1 MATEKAARH
10 ERPEALGR
18 ERVKVDEQ
26 DSRLLDAMMDAD
38 MPRER
43 IRKRLNSIRQ
53 MRASMGERVASLNET
68 APSGKRYMVGA
79 MEHCGNR
86 RPRVERLVS
95 AWNQG
100 TRGDT
105 DPEGETDDPLIDAS
119 VEPKQRPRTRL
130 TDEEVDAMR
139 TARAQGISVIALAKQ
154 FGVHRGTVWA
164 KSR

>member
-1 MATEKAARH
+1 MTPILAGLFAR
-10 ERPEALGR
+10 
-18 ERVKVDEQ
+18 
-26 DSRLLDAMMDAD
+26 DA
-38 MPRER
+38 P
-43 IRKRLNSIRQ
+43 L
-53 MRASMGERVASLNET
+53 T
-68 APSGKRYMVGA
+68 VGA